1 MFRSKQ
7 KIGLLLVNHG
17 SHSATWR
24 QALLD
29 LETRVRDAILAE
41 GIVQEIKTAFME
53 YTEPSIATRMKEFD
67 QAGFTDVII
76 VPIFLTIS
84 PHSFDDIPT
93 ILGKKDDPQIIA
105 SLQEEKIER
114 YAAQAKTHIAP
125 LLDFSNTLPTN
136 VLRRSQALSQQP
148 EKESLVLIGYGDE
161 TYDKEW
167 GELFNVV
174 AEHVKQNIGISQH
187 GYGWCGHIAHY
198 NPAETTK
205 AIQSALE
212 KKEVALVVPVLV
224 AYDEMF
230 QGNII
235 RRGIEGVEN
244 FDARVRYT
252 PDAILPDSDIENWVV
267 RISNEY
273 AREIALN

>member
-1 MFRSKQ
+1 MFMSKQ

-93 ILGKKDDPQIIA
+93 ILG
-105 SLQEEKIER
+105 
-114 YAAQAKTHIAP
+114 
-125 LLDFSNTLPTN
+125 
-136 VLRRSQALSQQP
+136 
-148 EKESLVLIGYGDE
+148 
-161 TYDKEW
+161 
-167 GELFNVV
+167 
-174 AEHVKQNIGISQH
+174 
-187 GYGWCGHIAHY
+187 
-198 NPAETTK
+198 
-205 AIQSALE
+205 
-212 KKEVALVVPVLV
+212 
-224 AYDEMF
+224 
-230 QGNII
+230 
-235 RRGIEGVEN
+235 
-244 FDARVRYT
+244 
-252 PDAILPDSDIENWVV
+252 
-267 RISNEY
+267 
-273 AREIALN
+273 

>member
-1 MFRSKQ
+1 MSKQ

-17 SHSATWR
+17 SHSVTWR

-67 QAGFTDVII
+67 HAGFTDVII

-114 YAAQAKTHIAP
+114 YVTQAQTHIAP
-125 LLDFSNTLPTN
+125 LLDFSNTLPKN

-148 EKESLVLIGYGDE
+148 EKEGLVLIGYGDE

-174 AEHVKQNIGISQH
+174 AEHVKQNIGISEH
-187 GYGWCGHIAHY
+187 NHGWCGHIAHY

-212 KKEVALVVPVLV
+212 NKEVALVVPVLV